1 MVNPWS
7 RAFPVKPYANAVYN
21 VAIRVTDCGFLHF
34 RLRHADIYTLPRIH
48 VCPAHI
54 SRAHR
59 YACMTIGVGE
69 LEWNDQWQ
77 SKSLLIY

>member
-1 MVNPWS
+1 M
-7 RAFPVKPYANAVYN
+7 
-21 VAIRVTDCGFLHF
+21 GFCILDYVMPISTF
-34 RLRHADIYTLPRIH
+34 PRIH

-69 LEWNDQWQ
+69 LER
-77 SKSLLIY
+77 KAGTERPAILTYLFIKAGL